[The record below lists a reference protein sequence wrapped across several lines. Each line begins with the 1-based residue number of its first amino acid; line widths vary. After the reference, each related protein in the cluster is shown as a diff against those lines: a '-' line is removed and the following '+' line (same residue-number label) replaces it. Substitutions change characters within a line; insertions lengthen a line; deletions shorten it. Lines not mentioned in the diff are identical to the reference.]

1 MRLRLVREMISMDHM
16 HRLMTIYD
24 QKRLSFA
31 DSYELVR
38 ILFDMAL
45 LNFLLA
51 SRIDDGLC
59 FHMRHPY
66 FWIHGSHYMP

>member
-1 MRLRLVREMISMDHM
+1 MVREMISMDHM

-31 DSYELVR
+31 DSYELGR

-66 FWIHGSHYMP
+66 FWIHGSPYMP